1 MHSLRHRRFV
11 WEIMMNFTIYFTHTT
26 NFITWRN
33 CMLMKS
39 FFSDILFNI
48 SAVKEWIIVIEGW
61 CSFFFFFNI
70 VFLCFAFQFYEN
82 CHTVVFNLITI
93 KAWTVA
99 IEGYCLYPEI
109 ITIPF
114 EGLCIVYGIRGLCK
128 KSWWILRFS
137 RIQPTLLYNAFGHEN
152 FSSDLLFIISIQ
164 K

>member
-61 CSFFFFFNI
+61 CSFFFFII
-70 VFLCFAFQFYEN
+70 VFLCFAFQFCEN

-93 KAWTVA
+93 KEWTVA

-114 EGLCIVYGIRGLCK
+114 EGLCIVYGKEVCARNHDKFYVFRAYNQLYYATHLVMKI
-128 KSWWILRFS
+128 F
-137 RIQPTLLYNAFGHEN
+137 LLISY
-152 FSSDLLFIISIQ
+152 LLFPY
-164 K
+164 